1 MTCSSEFS
9 DPTLAPDFV
18 GRSLQH
24 AITWKNITKSRQ
36 IVTLASGKIKE
47 EQKSNAI
54 SPKVKNN
61 IRKNKISKIYSFAH
75 C

>member
-9 DPTLAPDFV
+9 DPTLEPDFV

-36 IVTLASGKIKE
+36 IVTLTSGKIKGG
-47 EQKSNAI
+47 EQINCHF
-54 SPKVKNN
+54 PKVKQN
-61 IRKNKISKIYSFAH
+61 ISRKFYFEF
-75 C
+75 

>member
-9 DPTLAPDFV
+9 DPTLEPDFV

-36 IVTLASGKIKE
+36 IVTLTSGKIKGG
-47 EQKSNAI
+47 EQIKCHFPKSKTKY
-54 SPKVKNN
+54 SK
-61 IRKNKISKIYSFAH
+61 KILF
-75 C
+75 